1 MTKPRRRQAGEGGI
15 SEYATKA
22 GPRYL
27 IKYTLVLEDGSR
39 KVVLQRRDKDRQPF
53 TTRQQA
59 AAALGDINAAMRKG
73 THVVPSKFTVGQW
86 LDQWMAG
93 LRLAE
98 STMAS
103 YRKNVRLHV
112 QPYIGSVQLAQLTD
126 ARLSALYRTL
136 ETTGRQDH
144 EAGSGL
150 SARTVRYVAT
160 IVKAALREAVEQGQ
174 LAVNPA
180 DKARPPAARA
190 ARAPEIHPWTGP
202 QLAGFLGWAAEQD
215 YQHAAAWHV
224 LAYTG
229 ARRGEV
235 LALRWRDLD
244 TTAGRLAV
252 RRSVGLVRTKG
263 EGARLVEGPTKSG
276 RERVVDL
283 DPGTVEVLRRHRVAR
298 AGLALQLARD
308 DALIFGDLDGHHLHP
323 ERFSRRFSEQ
333 LNRCRRT
340 VEVPAIRLH
349 DIRHTHATLML
360 SAGVP
365 VKVVSER
372 LGHASA
378 MITLSIYAHV
388 MPGMQAEAAARFAAI
403 VGGV

>member
-27 IKYTLVLEDGSR
+27 IKYRAPLDDGTSR
-39 KVVLQRRDKDRQPF
+39 VVLRRGFP
-53 TTRQQA
+53 TRKA
-59 AAALGDINAAMRKG
+59 AAQALGDVNAELRRGA
-73 THVVPSKFTVGQW
+73 HVVPSKITTGQW
-86 LDQWMAG
+86 LDQWLAG

-112 QPYIGSVQLAQLTD
+112 QSHIGAVPLAQLTG
-126 ARLSALYRTL
+126 ARLSVLYRQL
-136 ETTGRQDH
+136 EDHGRQDH
-144 EAGSGL
+144 EAGKGL

-160 IVKAALREAVEQGQ
+160 IVKAALREAVEQGL

-190 ARAPEIHPWTGP
+190 ARPPEIHAWTGQ
-202 QLAGFLGWAAEQD
+202 QLAAFLSWAAEKDCQD
-215 YQHAAAWHV
+215 VAAWHV

-235 LALRWRDLD
+235 LALRWRDLETD
-244 TTAGRLAV
+244 AGRLAV
-252 RRSVGLVRTKG
+252 RRSLGLVRVKG
-263 EGARLVEGPTKSG
+263 EGARLIEGPTKSG

-283 DPGTVEVLRRHRVAR
+283 DPGTVEVLRRHRLAR
-298 AGLALQLARD
+298 GGLALQLARD
-308 DALIFGDLDGHHLHP
+308 DALIFADLEGKPLHP

-333 LNRCRRT
+333 LERCSRT
-340 VEVPAIRLH
+340 VDLPIIRLH
-349 DIRHTHATLML
+349 DLRHTHATLML
-360 SAGVP
+360 AAGVP

-372 LGHASA
+372 LGHATA
-378 MITLSIYAHV
+378 TITLGIYAHV
-388 MPGMQAEAAARFAAI
+388 MPGMQAEAAAKFAAL
-403 VGGV
+403 VGG